1 MVDCVAI
8 LARGGQSNMI
18 ERLRRA
24 LDHIDD
30 LSPEAQLDLA
40 QQIEALS
47 APQDELSMLHILP
60 ADEQLPHSVRVA
72 LSLGGAWS
80 NLQDDDEFA
89 YFDRIRHETPPSP
102 PMDEQLAWL
111 DEDE

>member
-1 MVDCVAI
+1 
-8 LARGGQSNMI
+8 MI

-47 APQDELSMLHILP
+47 APQDELFMLHSLP
-60 ADEQLPHSVRVA
+60 ADEQLPHSVQVA

-80 NLQDDDEFA
+80 DLQHDDEFA
-89 YFDRIRHETPPSP
+89 YFERIRHEVPPAP
-102 PMDEQLAWL
+102 PVDEQLAWL
-111 DEDE
+111 DDDE